1 MTKRFFITMC
11 AVIAVFATSVTA
23 CGDDDNNN
31 TPNNNNDNNKVTQ
44 IKVEYD
50 MEFPDVI
57 YDYCD
62 VTYTYIDASGKE
74 VTKTTSGNQSISF
87 TMPIELAVK
96 EYYIKANLTLK
107 ENMPTPDATAIYKVG
122 HEMEIEI
129 EECNASGEELNKRK
143 NESKAELS
151 VKGDRLIEY
160 LTKQTQNELS
170 TSLTYP
176 F

>member
-1 MTKRFFITMC
+1 MKNRFFITMC
-11 AVIAVFATSVTA
+11 AVIALFATSVIA
-23 CGDDDNNN
+23 CGNNDNND
-31 TPNNNNDNNKVTQ
+31 TPNNNNNSKVTQ

-50 MEFPDVI
+50 MEFPDLF
-57 YDYCD
+57 YQYCD
-62 VTYTYIDASGKE
+62 VTYTYIDASGKA
-74 VTKTTSGNQSISF
+74 VTTTTSGNQSIEF
-87 TMPIELAVK
+87 TVPVEQAVN

-151 VKGDRLIEY
+151 VKGDKLIEY
-160 LTKQTQNELS
+160 FTKQTQRDIS